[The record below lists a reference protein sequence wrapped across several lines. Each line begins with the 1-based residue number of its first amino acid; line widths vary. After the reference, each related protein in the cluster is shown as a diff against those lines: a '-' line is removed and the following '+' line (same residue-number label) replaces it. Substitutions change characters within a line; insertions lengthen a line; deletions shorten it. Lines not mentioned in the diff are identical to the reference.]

1 MLPPK
6 VRFPCSLVSPS
17 SSRARG
23 TGSLSLW
30 ATRARS
36 ATCPCVWKEQR
47 CLPTCS
53 TCIALRPL
61 SLVPASTLLVFVP
74 FASPPPSTFDGSF
87 PPLFLFLTRVF
98 IPRECSFLRS
108 LSFSVTEV
116 SALEEWTSSV
126 RVGRSVGWPG
136 SGTVWVNNLET
147 RF

>member
-6 VRFPCSLVSPS
+6 VRFPCSLLSLS
-17 SSRARG
+17 SSRTRG

-61 SLVPASTLLVFVP
+61 SLVPASALLVFVL
-74 FASPPPSTFDGSF
+74 FASPVDFRRFFPSFF
-87 PPLFLFLTRVF
+87 FAFHLTRV
-98 IPRECSFLRS
+98 REVVFALS
-108 LSFSVTEV
+108 LVFGGGGQCVGGVNFCPSW
-116 SALEEWTSSV
+116 L
-126 RVGRSVGWPG
+126 VGRSVGWPG
-136 SGTVWVNNLET
+136 SGTVWVNSLET